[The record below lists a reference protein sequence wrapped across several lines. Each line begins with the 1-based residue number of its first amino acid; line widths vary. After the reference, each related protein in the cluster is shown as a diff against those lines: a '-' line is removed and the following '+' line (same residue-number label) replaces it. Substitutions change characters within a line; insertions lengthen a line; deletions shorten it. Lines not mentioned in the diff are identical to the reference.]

1 MRMRILPVFLFYRTK
16 APKNF
21 QQLKRKNYMKV
32 RLKQWIQAGI
42 TCLCVLALLCPIT
55 IVHADELDSME
66 SQSSDLKNELDNI
79 NEELLEISNQIAE
92 IEVKSEALNGEI
104 EKTQEQLLIARENER
119 RQYEDMELRIQYIYE
134 NNGESLLGL
143 ILSAQS
149 LADFVNK
156 VDFVKT
162 LNEYDRNMV
171 NELQALRTNIEEEEA
186 RLKEQQQS
194 YIEMEK
200 ELNTKKAEMTAKA
213 EETSTDLNLLTARIQ
228 TLKDEKAA
236 KAAEAAAKAAQMNQ
250 ASQNNQNS
258 SGGNTG
264 TGGNGGNSSEVPNNP
279 GGGYIYPSG
288 PGQLNPFVGVV
299 YFNGHRETYYS
310 QKVLPGYGLSIP
322 GRHVASDGTVR
333 DGSGYLC
340 LASSDH
346 PKGTVVETSLG
357 TGIVYDTGCASGTID
372 IYTDW

>member
-1 MRMRILPVFLFYRTK
+1 
-16 APKNF
+16 
-21 QQLKRKNYMKV
+21 MKV

-66 SQSSDLKNELDNI
+66 SQSSDLRNELDNI
-79 NEELLEISNQIAE
+79 NGELLEISNQIAE
-92 IEVKSEALNGEI
+92 IEVKIESLNGDI
-104 EKTQEQLLIARENER
+104 EKTQEQLLIARENEK

-162 LNEYDRNMV
+162 VNEYDRNMV
-171 NELQALRTNIEEEEA
+171 NELQALRTNIENEEK
-186 RLKEQQQS
+186 RLKEQQQT

-200 ELNTKKAEMTAKA
+200 ELNKKKAEMTAKA
-213 EETSTDLNLLTARIQ
+213 EETSTDLDVLSARIQ
-228 TLKDEKAA
+228 SLKNEKAA
-236 KAAEAAAKAAQMNQ
+236 KAAEEAARAAQMNQ
-250 ASQNNQNS
+250 PSQNNPSADTGNS
-258 SGGNTG
+258 GSDNSGSNNSGSDNLGDNTG
-264 TGGNGGNSSEVPNNP
+264 GGF
-279 GGGYIYPSG
+279 IYPSG
-288 PGQLNPFVGVV
+288 PGQLNPFIGVV

-310 QKVLPGYGLSIP
+310 QRVLPGYGLSIP
-322 GRHVASDGTVR
+322 GRHVASDGTIR
-333 DGSGYLC
+333 DSNGYLC

>member
-1 MRMRILPVFLFYRTK
+1 
-16 APKNF
+16 
-21 QQLKRKNYMKV
+21 MKV

-55 IVHADELDSME
+55 IVHADELDNME
-66 SQSSDLKNELDNI
+66 SKSSDLKNELDNI

-92 IEVKSEALNGEI
+92 IEVKIEALNSEI
-104 EKTQEQLLIARENER
+104 EKTQEQLLIAKENER

-162 LNEYDRNMV
+162 LNEYDRDMV
-171 NELQALRTNIEEEEA
+171 NELQALRTNIEEEES
-186 RLKEQQQS
+186 LLTEQQQS

-213 EETSTDLNLLTARIQ
+213 EETSTDLNLLSARIQ

-236 KAAEAAAKAAQMNQ
+236 KAAREAEEAAKMNQ
-250 ASQNNQNS
+250 SSQNNQNS
-258 SGGNTG
+258 
-264 TGGNGGNSSEVPNNP
+264 GNGGNSGNSGNIIENPPNP

-310 QKVLPGYGLSIP
+310 QKVLPGYGLNIP

-357 TGIVYDTGCASGTID
+357 TGIVYDSGCASGTID

>member
-1 MRMRILPVFLFYRTK
+1 
-16 APKNF
+16 
-21 QQLKRKNYMKV
+21 MKV

-55 IVHADELDSME
+55 IVHADELDNME
-66 SQSSDLKNELDNI
+66 SKSSDLKNELDNI

-92 IEVKSEALNGEI
+92 IEVKIEALNSEI
-104 EKTQEQLLIARENER
+104 EKTQEQLLIAKENER

-162 LNEYDRNMV
+162 LNEYDRDMV
-171 NELQALRTNIEEEEA
+171 NELQALRTNIEEEET
-186 RLKEQQQS
+186 LLTEQQQS
-194 YIEMEK
+194 YIKMEK

-213 EETSTDLNLLTARIQ
+213 EETSTDLNLLSARIQ

-236 KAAEAAAKAAQMNQ
+236 KAAREAEEAAKMNQ
-250 ASQNNQNS
+250 SSQNNQN
-258 SGGNTG
+258 GGNTG
-264 TGGNGGNSSEVPNNP
+264 NSGNNGNIIENPSNP

-310 QKVLPGYGLSIP
+310 QKVLPGYGLNIP
-322 GRHVASDGTVR
+322 GRHIAPDGTIR
-333 DGSGYLC
+333 DANGYLC

-357 TGIVYDTGCASGTID
+357 TGIVYDSGCASGTID

>member
-1 MRMRILPVFLFYRTK
+1 M
-16 APKNF
+16 
-21 QQLKRKNYMKV
+21 YMKV

-66 SQSSDLKNELDNI
+66 SESSDLRNELDNI
-79 NEELLEISNQIAE
+79 NGELLEISNQIAE
-92 IEVKSEALNGEI
+92 IEVKVEALNGEI
-104 EKTQEQLLIARENER
+104 EKTQEQLAIARENER
-119 RQYEDMELRIQYIYE
+119 QQYEDMELRIQYIYE

-156 VDFVKT
+156 VDFVTT

-171 NELQALRTNIEEEEA
+171 NELQTLRTNIEEEEN

-200 ELNTKKAEMTAKA
+200 ELNDKKAEMTAKA
-213 EETSTDLNLLTARIQ
+213 EATSTDLNVLSARIQ

-236 KAAEAAAKAAQMNQ
+236 KAAEEAAKAAQMNQ
-250 ASQNNQNS
+250 ATQQVPDNS
-258 SGGNTG
+258 SG
-264 TGGNGGNSSEVPNNP
+264 NP
-279 GGGYIYPSG
+279 GNPGITENPGSSGGSSSGGYVYPSG
-288 PGQLNPFVGVV
+288 AGQLNPFVGVV
-299 YFNGHRETYYS
+299 YYNGHRETYYS
-310 QKVLPGYGLSIP
+310 QRVLPGYGLNIP
-322 GRHVASDGTVR
+322 GRHVASDGTIR
-333 DGSGYLC
+333 DSSGYLC

-346 PKGTVVETSLG
+346 PKGTIVETSLG
-357 TGIVYDTGCASGTID
+357 TGVVYDTGCASGTID